1 MPDSLLQPWGIPSGI
16 ESENALIICISVSYE
31 VKHGNVRW
39 QAISKKPKEYFSKL
53 VLHGPALCGPVS
65 SVESDSPSGP
75 TPSLD

>member
-53 VLHGPALCGPVS
+53 VLHGPARPTWFCS
-65 SVESDSPSGP
+65 SYMVLLSVVQFP
-75 TPSLD
+75 L